1 MFKYPLHGLDKVS
14 NSISKNGSIIAIR
27 RNNYYITILVLP
39 FLIKGCDLF
48 KYDEKVLFYVRR
60 LMKMIRHITS
70 YELTHTTFEEELILE
85 WDGMELDIAIMH
97 ERFLRSLSP
106 FHFKNLI

>member
-1 MFKYPLHGLDKVS
+1 M
-14 NSISKNGSIIAIR
+14 IAIR
-27 RNNYYITILVLP
+27 RNNYY
-39 FLIKGCDLF
+39 
-48 KYDEKVLFYVRR
+48 
-60 LMKMIRHITS
+60 ITS